1 MSQNRKRRSVRIPHL
16 LYLLVRL
23 RSSYHGRGIRYDL
36 RGPGS
41 GFTLIEVLIVVAIIV
56 IAAMIVVPM
65 ASSAASMQI
74 RSAAN
79 MIAADLEYAK
89 SMAISRGQNFSV
101 VFDETTE
108 SYSVKDQTGST
119 IAHPVKKGFN
129 YIVDFRNDGRLNK
142 VDIVDVDFDSTSEVK
157 FDYLGSPYNGAGN
170 PLNSG
175 VINLQAGGTTMT
187 VTVEPVTGFISITN

>member
-1 MSQNRKRRSVRIPHL
+1 M